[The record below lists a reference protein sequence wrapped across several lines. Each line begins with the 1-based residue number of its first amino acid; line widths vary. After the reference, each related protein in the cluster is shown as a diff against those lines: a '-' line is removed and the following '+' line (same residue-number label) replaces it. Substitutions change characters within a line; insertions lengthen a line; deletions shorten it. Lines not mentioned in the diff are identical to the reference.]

1 MSEQSGG
8 SGRILVSACL
18 LGREVRYDGRAS
30 GVGEEEGR
38 RWLRRMQEEGRVV
51 MVCPEVSGGL
61 GVPRPPAELVG
72 GDGEAFWRGEARVL
86 TRDGQDVS
94 AAFEKGAQVAL
105 ELAQRHGVCAAVLK
119 ARSPSCGGAAV
130 YDGSFQGRLVAG
142 QGVSAALLRRAG
154 IQVFNE
160 EELDAARRFVA
171 HLLGDAPR

>member
-1 MSEQSGG
+1 MDEKRGAA
-8 SGRILVSACL
+8 GRILVSACL

-30 GVGEEEGR
+30 RVEEDEGS
-38 RWLRRMQEEGRVV
+38 RWLQRMQEQGRVV

-72 GDGEAFWRGEARVL
+72 GDGEAFWRGEARVM
-86 TRDGQDVS
+86 TREGQDVS
-94 AAFEKGAQVAL
+94 AAFEQGARVAL

-130 YDGSFQGRLVAG
+130 YDGRFQGRLVAG

-154 IQVFNE
+154 IQVFSE
-160 EELDAARRFVA
+160 EELDAARRFVE
-171 HLLGDAPR
+171 GDGVPG